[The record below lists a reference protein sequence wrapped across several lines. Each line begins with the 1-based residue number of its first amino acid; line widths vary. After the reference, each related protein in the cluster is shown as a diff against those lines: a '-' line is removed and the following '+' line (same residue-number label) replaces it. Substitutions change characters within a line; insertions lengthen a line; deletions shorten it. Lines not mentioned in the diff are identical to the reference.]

1 MDDQK
6 CNEIVEK
13 YLLYKS
19 PIYYSRYIISL
30 LISIFAYIYVTNK
43 KMYNNPFINQ
53 ILIPISVF
61 LIVVILI
68 DMIAKYLLS
77 SDEKQRLRM
86 LCKLW
91 LNDPNTKKDP
101 TNYDLFGIPILKMNL
116 IENYTG
122 VIEGFTESGYEDN
135 ETDLDKLAS
144 SVDSNVENDDI
155 NTEGT
160 SHFFGGW
167 GKHDSSSESENH
179 TNGEDHNSIFGGIAD
194 SASDLLGSKQ
204 NSDEKYMKLEEQNEM
219 LDEEILKLKD
229 TQTKAGN
236 FIRSSIERAR
246 IVNQE
251 YNELKAENNR
261 LKEEIDDEEI
271 REKYM
276 SYNNNSNQ
284 VYSITPIGDSLFNKR
299 TPLSETAAELE
310 KIERNKN
317 KCLLGDDRCGAL
329 CSGYTTN
336 PCNLVAPIPG
346 PQWQPQSAST
356 VQNRIVRGDFVPS
369 RCPQG
374 GQTLRVAPN
383 CQNLPINSSQEPTNV
398 RCMTQPTRNH

>member
-19 PIYYSRYIISL
+19 PIYYSRYIIGL
-30 LISIFAYIYVTNK
+30 LISIFVYIYVTNK

-61 LIVVILI
+61 LIFVILI
-68 DMIAKYLLS
+68 DILSKYLLS
-77 SDEKQRLRM
+77 KDEKQRLRM

-91 LNDPNTKKDP
+91 LNDPNTQKDP
-101 TNYDLFGIPILKMNL
+101 SNYDLFGVPILKMNL

-122 VIEGFTESGYEDN
+122 IIEGFTENGDVET

-144 SVDSNVENDDI
+144 TVDANVENDDN
-155 NTEGT
+155 NTD
-160 SHFFGGW
+160 SV
-167 GKHDSSSESENH
+167 KHLMEDRQQYNESFDSENKSS
-179 TNGEDHNSIFGGIAD
+179 GEEHKSIFGEITD
-194 SASDLLGSKQ
+194 SASNLLGGKH
-204 NSDEKYMKLEEQNEM
+204 NSDEKYTKLEEQNEM
-219 LDEEILKLKD
+219 LEE
-229 TQTKAGN
+229 
-236 FIRSSIERAR
+236 
-246 IVNQE
+246 V
-251 YNELKAENNR
+251 
-261 LKEEIDDEEI
+261 
-271 REKYM
+271 REKYV

-284 VYSITPIGDSLFNKR
+284 VYSVTPIGDSLFNKR
-299 TPLSETAAELE
+299 TPLSETAAEIE
-310 KIERNKN
+310 KVERNQD

-329 CSGYTTN
+329 CSGYTSN

-356 VQNRIVRGDFVPS
+356 VQNRIMNGNFVPS

-398 RCMTQPTRNH
+398 QCITQPTRNQ